1 MIRKLLL
8 ILIGTTFFAAA
19 GAGIYFS
26 VRFAYGAYD
35 DVYYVTADIDRAG
48 QQMKR
53 GLDVRVKGVV
63 VGEVSGIDLVDRHAR
78 LTLRIDDA
86 QRVPSDAQAVI
97 SLKTPLGAKYVDL
110 QFDPNSGAPSLE
122 DGDTVADARIGP
134 ELEDLLDDGVRVL
147 DAIDAEEAA
156 TIISELADASRG
168 RGETVAAGIR
178 ANSDLSD
185 LFAATLRPQEE
196 ALDDFV
202 TIFGELEEVGVDLN
216 ALADAINE
224 GAPVYASA
232 EAQQNLRRALEAVVP
247 FADDFADLL
256 ILNRKDWDRMFE
268 TGDIVLGT
276 IAAHPE
282 GLRDLVT
289 GLAVYVQKLGGD
301 ILPYFRLA
309 DGSAGAGFTNF
320 IGGNDQDEEEKQICT
335 IFPPDVR
342 DLIPACADDQR

>member
-1 MIRKLLL
+1 MIRKLAL

-19 GAGIYFS
+19 SAGIYFS
-26 VRFAYGAYD
+26 VRYAYGAYD
-35 DVYYVTADIDRAG
+35 DVYYVTANVDRAG

-63 VGEVSGIDLVDRHAR
+63 VGEVSGIELVDRQAR
-78 LTLRIDDA
+78 LTLRIEDER
-86 QRVPSDAQAVI
+86 RVPSDARAVI

-110 QFDPNSGAPSLE
+110 QFDPNSGARPLE
-122 DGDTVADARIGP
+122 DGDTVADASIGP

-147 DAIDAEEAA
+147 DAIDPEELA
-156 TIISELADASRG
+156 TIVTELADASRG
-168 RGETVAAGIR
+168 RGETIAAGLR
-178 ANSDLSD
+178 ANSELSN
-185 LFAATLRPQEE
+185 LFAATLRPQER

-202 TIFGELEEVGVDLN
+202 VIFGELEKKGVDLN
-216 ALADAINE
+216 SLADAINE

-232 EAQQNLRRALEAVVP
+232 EAQQNLRRALQALVP

-256 ILNRKDWDRMFE
+256 ILNRSDWRRMFNK
-268 TGDIVLGT
+268 GDIVFGT
-276 IAAHPE
+276 VAAHPE

-289 GLAVYVQKLGGD
+289 GLATYVQKLGGD

-320 IGGNDQDEEEKQICT
+320 MGGNDQDEEEQQICT
-335 IFPPDVR
+335 AFPPEVR
-342 DLIPACADDQR
+342 DLIPACADDQP